1 MKKHP
6 LIVHASWA
14 LLVLSA
20 LSGLGMVCLFASGGD
35 LFDET
40 LCALVQLLS
49 LAGLCLLALTRE
61 SKNSARPP
69 S

>member
-6 LIVHASWA
+6 LIVPASWA

-20 LSGLGMVCLFASGGD
+20 AAGLGMVCLFVSGGD

-40 LCALVQLLS
+40 LCALVQLAS
-49 LAGLCLLALTRE
+49 LAGLCLLALSRE